1 MRQSVVD
8 LIRGAVVKSG
18 VAAFVVVK
26 ADPFGYPLPQFGTA
40 AERMQ
45 VQVVMFDGPP

>member
-8 LIRGAVVKSG
+8 LIRGAVVKRG

-26 ADPFGYPLPQFGTA
+26 ADPFGYLLLSFSKLDITTA
-40 AERMQ
+40 RSR
-45 VQVVMFDGPP
+45 GR

>member
-1 MRQSVVD
+1 MRQAVIN

-26 ADPFGYPLPQFGTA
+26 ADPFG
-40 AERMQ
+40 
-45 VQVVMFDGPP
+45 